1 MDEISKALHA
11 AQMER
16 RNHIASSF
24 SNLAE
29 TAAEEE
35 AIKKARSGIYADT
48 SENRKLGRVGMAYGR
63 KKAEEK
69 KKTSSGYDAQ
79 KLEHLSED
87 ELRESAKKF
96 GVKTRIDRNGEIFLR
111 IESKKEVGNLKK
123 FLHSCDIDFDETKL
137 KKEPGFNG
145 THSYS
150 YDLYSDNKENS
161 VNYLQRKAKYIQNDI
176 DFLTDES
183 ENHPNEK
190 QREAAK
196 KELQGGSLQR
206 ELEEVNKKISSLM
219 RKSEE
224 SHSFDEDVEEKTE
237 KSDIMY
243 ALGNG
248 NIEITKSGKEIKEQV
263 ESVLLPEL
271 NANLAVKEA
280 EATEKL
286 GECGD
291 APTSD
296 PDPWWTGDVKID
308 VGYKIYSWREMDFC
322 KPESR
327 MYDSLSASDEAEKKG
342 NCPTSEAEA
351 KARREYNDIV
361 RAICNIRV
369 DIKACE
375 ILKELKDNTQY
386 KLTPRQVITLKF

>member
-24 SNLAE
+24 SNMAEVAVSEEAIKKADDSEVEEKEEE

-35 AIKKARSGIYADT
+35 EKDDEEK
-48 SENRKLGRVGMAYGR
+48 EEEKE
-63 KKAEEK
+63 AEEK
-69 KKTSSGYDAQ
+69 
-79 KLEHLSED
+79 
-87 ELRESAKKF
+87 
-96 GVKTRIDRNGEIFLR
+96 
-111 IESKKEVGNLKK
+111 
-123 FLHSCDIDFDETKL
+123 ET
-137 KKEPGFNG
+137 
-145 THSYS
+145 
-150 YDLYSDNKENS
+150 
-161 VNYLQRKAKYIQNDI
+161 
-176 DFLTDES
+176 
-183 ENHPNEK
+183 
-190 QREAAK
+190 
-196 KELQGGSLQR
+196 
-206 ELEEVNKKISSLM
+206 
-219 RKSEE
+219 EE
-224 SHSFDEDVEEKTE
+224 SDEADGGETE

-286 GECGD
+286 GECGA

-296 PDPWWTGDVKID
+296 PDPWWTGDVKMD
-308 VGYKIYSWREMDFC
+308 VGYKIYGWREMDFC

-375 ILKELKDNTQY
+375 ILKELKDNAQY

>member
-24 SNLAE
+24 SNMAE
-29 TAAEEE
+29 VAMSEE
-35 AIKKARSGIYADT
+35 AIKKADDSEVEEKEEET
-48 SENRKLGRVGMAYGR
+48 SAKEEEQDDEEREEEAE
-63 KKAEEK
+63 AEEK
-69 KKTSSGYDAQ
+69 
-79 KLEHLSED
+79 
-87 ELRESAKKF
+87 
-96 GVKTRIDRNGEIFLR
+96 
-111 IESKKEVGNLKK
+111 
-123 FLHSCDIDFDETKL
+123 ET
-137 KKEPGFNG
+137 
-145 THSYS
+145 
-150 YDLYSDNKENS
+150 
-161 VNYLQRKAKYIQNDI
+161 
-176 DFLTDES
+176 
-183 ENHPNEK
+183 
-190 QREAAK
+190 
-196 KELQGGSLQR
+196 
-206 ELEEVNKKISSLM
+206 
-219 RKSEE
+219 EE
-224 SHSFDEDVEEKTE
+224 SDEADGGETE

-263 ESVLLPEL
+263 DSVLLPEL

-286 GECGD
+286 GECGA
-291 APTSD
+291 APTKD
-296 PDPWWTGDVKID
+296 PDPWWTGDVKMD
-308 VGYKIYSWREMDFC
+308 VGYKVYDWCETTWC

-351 KARREYNDIV
+351 KARRDYNDIV

-375 ILKELKDNTQY
+375 ILKELKDNAQY
-386 KLTPRQVITLKF
+386 KLTPRQIITLRF

>member
-11 AQMER
+11 AQIER

-29 TAAEEE
+29 TAINEE
-35 AIKKARSGIYADT
+35 AIKKADNL
-48 SENRKLGRVGMAYGR
+48 E
-63 KKAEEK
+63 AEE
-69 KKTSSGYDAQ
+69 TEADG
-79 KLEHLSED
+79 
-87 ELRESAKKF
+87 
-96 GVKTRIDRNGEIFLR
+96 GE
-111 IESKKEVGNLKK
+111 
-123 FLHSCDIDFDETKL
+123 
-137 KKEPGFNG
+137 
-145 THSYS
+145 
-150 YDLYSDNKENS
+150 
-161 VNYLQRKAKYIQNDI
+161 
-176 DFLTDES
+176 
-183 ENHPNEK
+183 
-190 QREAAK
+190 
-196 KELQGGSLQR
+196 
-206 ELEEVNKKISSLM
+206 
-219 RKSEE
+219 
-224 SHSFDEDVEEKTE
+224 TE

-271 NANLAVKEA
+271 NANLAAKKA

-286 GECGD
+286 GECGA

-296 PDPWWTGDVKID
+296 PDPWWTGDVKMD
-308 VGYKIYSWREMDFC
+308 VGYKIYDWREMDFC

-327 MYDSLSASDEAEKKG
+327 VYDSLSASDEAEKKG

>member
-29 TAAEEE
+29 TAINEE
-35 AIKKARSGIYADT
+35 AIKKADD
-48 SENRKLGRVGMAYGR
+48 SEVEEKEEETAAEEEE
-63 KKAEEK
+63 KDDEEKEEEKEAEEK
-69 KKTSSGYDAQ
+69 
-79 KLEHLSED
+79 
-87 ELRESAKKF
+87 
-96 GVKTRIDRNGEIFLR
+96 
-111 IESKKEVGNLKK
+111 
-123 FLHSCDIDFDETKL
+123 ET
-137 KKEPGFNG
+137 
-145 THSYS
+145 
-150 YDLYSDNKENS
+150 
-161 VNYLQRKAKYIQNDI
+161 
-176 DFLTDES
+176 
-183 ENHPNEK
+183 
-190 QREAAK
+190 
-196 KELQGGSLQR
+196 
-206 ELEEVNKKISSLM
+206 
-219 RKSEE
+219 EE
-224 SHSFDEDVEEKTE
+224 SDEADGGETE

-286 GECGD
+286 GECGA

-296 PDPWWTGDVKID
+296 PDPWWTGDVKMD
-308 VGYKIYSWREMDFC
+308 VGYKIYGWREMDFC

-361 RAICNIRV
+361 RAICNISV

>member
-29 TAAEEE
+29 TAINEE
-35 AIKKARSGIYADT
+35 AIKKADD
-48 SENRKLGRVGMAYGR
+48 SEVEEKEEETAAEEEE
-63 KKAEEK
+63 KDDEEKEEEKEAEEK
-69 KKTSSGYDAQ
+69 
-79 KLEHLSED
+79 
-87 ELRESAKKF
+87 
-96 GVKTRIDRNGEIFLR
+96 
-111 IESKKEVGNLKK
+111 
-123 FLHSCDIDFDETKL
+123 ET
-137 KKEPGFNG
+137 
-145 THSYS
+145 
-150 YDLYSDNKENS
+150 
-161 VNYLQRKAKYIQNDI
+161 
-176 DFLTDES
+176 
-183 ENHPNEK
+183 
-190 QREAAK
+190 
-196 KELQGGSLQR
+196 
-206 ELEEVNKKISSLM
+206 
-219 RKSEE
+219 EE
-224 SHSFDEDVEEKTE
+224 SDEADGGETE

-286 GECGD
+286 GECGA

-296 PDPWWTGDVKID
+296 PDPWWTGDVKMD
-308 VGYKIYSWREMDFC
+308 VGYKIYGWREMDFC

-386 KLTPRQVITLKF
+386 KLTPRQVITLRF

>member
-16 RNHIASSF
+16 RNRIARSF
-24 SNLAE
+24 SNLDE
-29 TAAEEE
+29 TAINEE
-35 AIKKARSGIYADT
+35 AIKKADD
-48 SENRKLGRVGMAYGR
+48 SE
-63 KKAEEK
+63 
-69 KKTSSGYDAQ
+69 
-79 KLEHLSED
+79 
-87 ELRESAKKF
+87 
-96 GVKTRIDRNGEIFLR
+96 
-111 IESKKEVGNLKK
+111 
-123 FLHSCDIDFDETKL
+123 
-137 KKEPGFNG
+137 
-145 THSYS
+145 
-150 YDLYSDNKENS
+150 
-161 VNYLQRKAKYIQNDI
+161 
-176 DFLTDES
+176 
-183 ENHPNEK
+183 
-190 QREAAK
+190 
-196 KELQGGSLQR
+196 
-206 ELEEVNKKISSLM
+206 
-219 RKSEE
+219 
-224 SHSFDEDVEEKTE
+224 VEETEADGGETE

-286 GECGD
+286 GECGA

-296 PDPWWTGDVKID
+296 PDPWWTGDVKMD
-308 VGYKIYSWREMDFC
+308 VGYKIYGWREIDFC
-322 KPESR
+322 KTESR
-327 MYDSLSASDEAEKKG
+327 VYDSLSASDEAEKKG

>member
-16 RNHIASSF
+16 RNRIASSF

-29 TAAEEE
+29 TAINEE
-35 AIKKARSGIYADT
+35 ALKKADD
-48 SENRKLGRVGMAYGR
+48 SE
-63 KKAEEK
+63 
-69 KKTSSGYDAQ
+69 
-79 KLEHLSED
+79 
-87 ELRESAKKF
+87 
-96 GVKTRIDRNGEIFLR
+96 
-111 IESKKEVGNLKK
+111 
-123 FLHSCDIDFDETKL
+123 
-137 KKEPGFNG
+137 
-145 THSYS
+145 
-150 YDLYSDNKENS
+150 
-161 VNYLQRKAKYIQNDI
+161 
-176 DFLTDES
+176 
-183 ENHPNEK
+183 
-190 QREAAK
+190 
-196 KELQGGSLQR
+196 
-206 ELEEVNKKISSLM
+206 
-219 RKSEE
+219 
-224 SHSFDEDVEEKTE
+224 VEETEADGGETE

-286 GECGD
+286 GECGA
-291 APTSD
+291 APTRD
-296 PDPWWTGDVKID
+296 PDPWWTRDVKMD
-308 VGYKIYSWREMDFC
+308 VGYKIYDDWRELDFC

-327 MYDSLSASDEAEKKG
+327 VYDSLSASDEAEKKG

-375 ILKELKDNTQY
+375 ILKELKDNNQY

>member
-11 AQMER
+11 AKMER

-24 SNLAE
+24 SNMAEVAVSEEAIKKADDSEVEEKEEE

-35 AIKKARSGIYADT
+35 T
-48 SENRKLGRVGMAYGR
+48 
-63 KKAEEK
+63 
-69 KKTSSGYDAQ
+69 
-79 KLEHLSED
+79 
-87 ELRESAKKF
+87 
-96 GVKTRIDRNGEIFLR
+96 
-111 IESKKEVGNLKK
+111 
-123 FLHSCDIDFDETKL
+123 
-137 KKEPGFNG
+137 
-145 THSYS
+145 
-150 YDLYSDNKENS
+150 
-161 VNYLQRKAKYIQNDI
+161 
-176 DFLTDES
+176 
-183 ENHPNEK
+183 
-190 QREAAK
+190 
-196 KELQGGSLQR
+196 
-206 ELEEVNKKISSLM
+206 
-219 RKSEE
+219 EE
-224 SHSFDEDVEEKTE
+224 SDEADGGETE

-248 NIEITKSGKEIKEQV
+248 NIEITKSGKEIKERV

-286 GECGD
+286 GECGA

-296 PDPWWTGDVKID
+296 PDPWWTGDVKMD
-308 VGYKIYSWREMDFC
+308 VGYKIYGWCEMDFC

-375 ILKELKDNTQY
+375 ILKELKDNAQY

>member
-11 AQMER
+11 DQMER

-29 TAAEEE
+29 TAIDEE
-35 AIKKARSGIYADT
+35 AIKKADD
-48 SENRKLGRVGMAYGR
+48 SE
-63 KKAEEK
+63 
-69 KKTSSGYDAQ
+69 
-79 KLEHLSED
+79 
-87 ELRESAKKF
+87 
-96 GVKTRIDRNGEIFLR
+96 
-111 IESKKEVGNLKK
+111 
-123 FLHSCDIDFDETKL
+123 
-137 KKEPGFNG
+137 
-145 THSYS
+145 
-150 YDLYSDNKENS
+150 
-161 VNYLQRKAKYIQNDI
+161 
-176 DFLTDES
+176 
-183 ENHPNEK
+183 
-190 QREAAK
+190 
-196 KELQGGSLQR
+196 
-206 ELEEVNKKISSLM
+206 
-219 RKSEE
+219 
-224 SHSFDEDVEEKTE
+224 VEEKEEETAAEEEAKNDEEKEEEKEAEKKETEESDEADGGETE

-243 ALGNG
+243 ALSNG

-286 GECGD
+286 GECGA

-296 PDPWWTGDVKID
+296 PDPWWTGDVKMD
-308 VGYKIYSWREMDFC
+308 VGYKIYGWREMDFC

-375 ILKELKDNTQY
+375 ILKELKDNAQY

>member
-29 TAAEEE
+29 TAINEE
-35 AIKKARSGIYADT
+35 AIKKADD
-48 SENRKLGRVGMAYGR
+48 SEVEEKEEETAAEAEA
-63 KKAEEK
+63 KDDEEKEEEKEAEEK
-69 KKTSSGYDAQ
+69 
-79 KLEHLSED
+79 
-87 ELRESAKKF
+87 
-96 GVKTRIDRNGEIFLR
+96 
-111 IESKKEVGNLKK
+111 
-123 FLHSCDIDFDETKL
+123 ET
-137 KKEPGFNG
+137 
-145 THSYS
+145 
-150 YDLYSDNKENS
+150 
-161 VNYLQRKAKYIQNDI
+161 
-176 DFLTDES
+176 
-183 ENHPNEK
+183 
-190 QREAAK
+190 
-196 KELQGGSLQR
+196 
-206 ELEEVNKKISSLM
+206 
-219 RKSEE
+219 EE
-224 SHSFDEDVEEKTE
+224 SDEADGGETE

-263 ESVLLPEL
+263 ESILLPEL

-286 GECGD
+286 GECGG

-296 PDPWWTGDVKID
+296 PDPWWTGDVKMD
-308 VGYKIYSWREMDFC
+308 VGYKIYGWREMDFC

-375 ILKELKDNTQY
+375 ILKELKDNAQY

>member
-16 RNHIASSF
+16 RNRIARSF
-24 SNLAE
+24 SNLDE
-29 TAAEEE
+29 TAIDEE
-35 AIKKARSGIYADT
+35 AIKKADDLEAGETEAD
-48 SENRKLGRVGMAYGR
+48 G
-63 KKAEEK
+63 
-69 KKTSSGYDAQ
+69 
-79 KLEHLSED
+79 
-87 ELRESAKKF
+87 
-96 GVKTRIDRNGEIFLR
+96 GE
-111 IESKKEVGNLKK
+111 
-123 FLHSCDIDFDETKL
+123 
-137 KKEPGFNG
+137 
-145 THSYS
+145 
-150 YDLYSDNKENS
+150 
-161 VNYLQRKAKYIQNDI
+161 
-176 DFLTDES
+176 
-183 ENHPNEK
+183 
-190 QREAAK
+190 
-196 KELQGGSLQR
+196 
-206 ELEEVNKKISSLM
+206 
-219 RKSEE
+219 
-224 SHSFDEDVEEKTE
+224 TE

-271 NANLAVKEA
+271 NTNLAVKEA

-286 GECGD
+286 GECGA

-296 PDPWWTGDVKID
+296 PDPWWTGDVKMD
-308 VGYKIYSWREMDFC
+308 VGYKIYKWCETDFC

-327 MYDSLSASDEAEKKG
+327 VYDSLSASDEAEKKG

>member
-29 TAAEEE
+29 TAINEE
-35 AIKKARSGIYADT
+35 AIKKADD
-48 SENRKLGRVGMAYGR
+48 SEVEEKEEETAAEEEE
-63 KKAEEK
+63 KDDEEKEEEKEAEEK
-69 KKTSSGYDAQ
+69 
-79 KLEHLSED
+79 
-87 ELRESAKKF
+87 
-96 GVKTRIDRNGEIFLR
+96 
-111 IESKKEVGNLKK
+111 
-123 FLHSCDIDFDETKL
+123 ET
-137 KKEPGFNG
+137 
-145 THSYS
+145 
-150 YDLYSDNKENS
+150 
-161 VNYLQRKAKYIQNDI
+161 
-176 DFLTDES
+176 
-183 ENHPNEK
+183 
-190 QREAAK
+190 
-196 KELQGGSLQR
+196 
-206 ELEEVNKKISSLM
+206 
-219 RKSEE
+219 EE
-224 SHSFDEDVEEKTE
+224 SDEADGGETE

-286 GECGD
+286 GECGA

-296 PDPWWTGDVKID
+296 PDPWWTGDVKMD
-308 VGYKIYSWREMDFC
+308 VGYKIYDWREMDFC

-375 ILKELKDNTQY
+375 ILKELKDNAQY

>member
-29 TAAEEE
+29 TAINEE
-35 AIKKARSGIYADT
+35 AIKKAND
-48 SENRKLGRVGMAYGR
+48 SEVEEKEEETAAEEEA
-63 KKAEEK
+63 KDDEEKEEEKEAEEK
-69 KKTSSGYDAQ
+69 
-79 KLEHLSED
+79 
-87 ELRESAKKF
+87 
-96 GVKTRIDRNGEIFLR
+96 
-111 IESKKEVGNLKK
+111 
-123 FLHSCDIDFDETKL
+123 ET
-137 KKEPGFNG
+137 
-145 THSYS
+145 
-150 YDLYSDNKENS
+150 
-161 VNYLQRKAKYIQNDI
+161 
-176 DFLTDES
+176 
-183 ENHPNEK
+183 
-190 QREAAK
+190 
-196 KELQGGSLQR
+196 
-206 ELEEVNKKISSLM
+206 
-219 RKSEE
+219 EE
-224 SHSFDEDVEEKTE
+224 SDEADGGETE

-248 NIEITKSGKEIKEQV
+248 NIEIAKSGKEIKEQV

-286 GECGD
+286 GECGA

-296 PDPWWTGDVKID
+296 PDPWWTGDVKMD
-308 VGYKIYSWREMDFC
+308 VGYKIYSWCEMDFC

-375 ILKELKDNTQY
+375 ILNELKDNAQY